1 MSVQNYWLL
10 RVRAYQKILCQA
22 FHAIP
27 RETGAYFDIL
37 LTLLYRSIYALFV
50 DFVLVSTFHYKT
62 TKKRLVCFLSKRK
75 WQLNLEI
82 KRIGWMRTVKLKGSV
97 RHQVN
102 LQNFKSQRPQT
113 QRVLWENSVWRGKMY
128 TLGYSMTKKKT
139 CHAQFVWSTK
149 RTMHLPRE
157 RITFDL
163 LRLNGTWLTTGRQP
177 CEFEAAWRQL
187 FDTPVELLHC
197 LQFGTVD
204 LGKTKVIPR
213 NVS

>member
-1 MSVQNYWLL
+1 MQFQERLEPTSTFCLHCFTDRFTLY
-10 RVRAYQKILCQA
+10 
-22 FHAIP
+22 
-27 RETGAYFDIL
+27 L
-37 LTLLYRSIYALFV
+37 LTLFLCLRFTSFTIKRQKK
-50 DFVLVSTFHYKT
+50 VS
-62 TKKRLVCFLSKRK
+62 VCKRK

-82 KRIGWMRTVKLKGSV
+82 KIGWMRTVKLKGSV

-113 QRVLWENSVWRGKMY
+113 QRVLWENSVLRGKMY
-128 TLGYSMTKKKT
+128 TLGYSMTKKKA
-139 CHAQFVWSTK
+139 CHAQFVWGTE
-149 RTMHLPRE
+149 RTTHLPRE

-177 CEFEAAWRQL
+177 CEFEATWRQL
-187 FDTPVELLHC
+187 FDMLVELLHC
-197 LQFGTVD
+197 LQFATVD